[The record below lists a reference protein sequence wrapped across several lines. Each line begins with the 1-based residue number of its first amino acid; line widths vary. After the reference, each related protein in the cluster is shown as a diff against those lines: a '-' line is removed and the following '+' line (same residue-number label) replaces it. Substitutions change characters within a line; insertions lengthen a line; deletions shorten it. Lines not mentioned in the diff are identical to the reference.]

1 MNDLY
6 TPTKI
11 ILERYADVLVNFAL
25 NSGAGIKKGE
35 VVEISIPDIA
45 KPLAKE
51 LQIAVLKSGGHPIIK
66 LIPTGDFIKDFF
78 EFASDEQLI
87 HFPKKYFK
95 AKSNLLDHAI
105 SIIAET
111 DPLELINIDSK
122 KIMKTQLA
130 RYPYREWQFE
140 KERNNKFTWTV
151 GLYGTQ
157 AKADNVGLT
166 LKEYWEQIINACFL
180 DKKDPVE
187 EWRQL
192 SQVQKDINTKLNKLE
207 IETLHIVGP
216 DADLTVK
223 LGVNRAWRTGGGAN
237 IPSFEHFTSPD
248 WRGTNGWIKF
258 NQPLYRYGNIIEGVE
273 LEFKNGLVTKAIAKK
288 GEKVLRD
295 MIETKD
301 ANKIGE
307 FSLTDKRLSR
317 ITHSMAE
324 TLFDENIG
332 GPFGNTHIA
341 VGMAYKEC
349 YKGDASKVKNSEWK
363 KMGYNNSSVHT
374 DIVSTVDRTV
384 TATLTNGEKLLIYE
398 NGQFVL

>member
-1 MNDLY
+1 MKNLY
-6 TPTKI
+6 KPTQI
-11 ILERYADVLVNFAL
+11 ILERYANVLVNFAL
-25 NSGAGIKKGE
+25 NSGTGIKKGE
-35 VVEISIPDIA
+35 VVEINVPDVA

-51 LQIAVLKSGGHPIIK
+51 LQIAVLKSGGHPIMR
-66 LIPTGDFIKDFF
+66 LIPTGNFTKDFF
-78 EFASDEQLI
+78 ELASDEQLI

-95 AKSNLLDHAI
+95 AKSNLLDHVI
-105 SIIAET
+105 SVIAET
-111 DPLELINIDSK
+111 DLEELINIDSK
-122 KIMKTQLA
+122 KIMKAQLA

-157 AKADNVGLT
+157 AKADKVGLT

-180 DKKDPVE
+180 DKQNPVE
-187 EWRQL
+187 EWRLLTQM
-192 SQVQKDINTKLNKLE
+192 QKDINIKLNKLE

-223 LGVNRAWRTGGGAN
+223 LGANRAWRSGGGAN

-248 WRGTNGWIKF
+248 WRGTNGWMKF
-258 NQPLYRYGNIIEGVE
+258 NQPLYRYGNIINGVE
-273 LEFKNGLVTKAIAKK
+273 LEFKNGLVTEAVAKK
-288 GEKVLRD
+288 GQKVLRN
-295 MIETKD
+295 MIETKN

-317 ITHSMAE
+317 ITHLMAE
-324 TLFDENIG
+324 TLYDENIG

-341 VGMAYKEC
+341 VGMAYKDC
-349 YKGDASKVKNSEWK
+349 YKGDASKVKNNEWR

-384 TATLTNGEKLLIYE
+384 TAILTNGRKLLIYE

>member
-1 MNDLY
+1 MSKTS
-6 TPTKI
+6 TPPQI
-11 ILERYADVLVNFAL
+11 ILERYANVLVNFAL
-25 NSGAGIKKGE
+25 NSGSGIKKGE
-35 VVEISIPDIA
+35 VVEINVPDVA

-51 LQIAVLKSGGHPIIK
+51 IQKAVLKSGGHPI
-66 LIPTGDFIKDFF
+66 LRLLPTGDFTKDFF
-78 EFASDEQLI
+78 ELASDEQLI

-95 AKSNLLDHAI
+95 EKSNLLDHVI

-140 KERNNKFTWTV
+140 KERNHKFSWTV

-166 LKEYWEQIINACFL
+166 LEQYWDQIINACFL
-180 DKKDPVE
+180 DKKDPVK

-192 SQVQKDINTKLNKLE
+192 FQMQKDINVKLNKLE
-207 IETLHIVGP
+207 IESLHIVGP

-223 LGVNRAWRTGGGAN
+223 LGANRAWKTGSGAN

-248 WRGTNGWIKF
+248 WRGTNGWMKF
-258 NQPLYRYGNIIEGVE
+258 NQPLYRYGNIIDGVE
-273 LEFKNGLVTKAIAKK
+273 LEFKKGLVTKAVAKK
-288 GEKVLRD
+288 GQSVLRD

-341 VGMAYKEC
+341 VGMAYKDC
-349 YKGDASKVKNSEWK
+349 YKGDASKVKKSEWK

-384 TATLTNGEKLLIYE
+384 TATLINGKKLLIYE